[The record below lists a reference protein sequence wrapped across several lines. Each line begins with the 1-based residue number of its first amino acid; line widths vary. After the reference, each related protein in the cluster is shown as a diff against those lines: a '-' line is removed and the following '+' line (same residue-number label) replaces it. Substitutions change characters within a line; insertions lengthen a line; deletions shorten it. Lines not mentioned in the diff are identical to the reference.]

1 MKKKPKLNQFE
12 RDRIE
17 ALLTAGHSQ
26 KEIAK
31 VLGRDK
37 GTVSREIANNR
48 REDGT
53 YNARYAQHLARVKR
67 IYAKYQGKKINEN
80 NDLKNW
86 IINGLLSCWN
96 PDEISGRM
104 KEENLPFYASKTAIY
119 EWLYS
124 AWGQKYC
131 VLLPS
136 KQYHPRKRKE
146 PKTAGREMIPN
157 RRGIEEK
164 PLESQYQMGH
174 LEHDNFVS
182 GKKTGSKVAVSVLLE
197 PKAGYI
203 LLTKIPNQKP
213 DINERAVQTML
224 NIFKNPRSITRDN
237 GIENKDHEI
246 TAVCSYFCDPYS
258 SWQKPS
264 IENAIKLLR
273 RFFKKGSDLGKY
285 TEVEVLFVQNVLN
298 NKPRKSLGYKTPLEI
313 MVKNDMI
320 RETKK
325 NRQEVI
331 LTDTINSQLVA
342 IEG

>member
-12 RDRIE
+12 RDRIQ
-17 ALLTAGHSQ
+17 ALLLAGHSQ
-26 KEIAK
+26 KEIAR
-31 VLGRDK
+31 VIGRDK
-37 GTVSREIANNR
+37 GTISREIANNSR
-48 REDGT
+48 KDGI

-80 NDLKNW
+80 NDLKKW
-86 IINGLLSCWN
+86 ITNGLLSCWN

-104 KEENLPFYASKTAIY
+104 REENLPFYASKTAIY

-131 VLLPS
+131 ILLPS
-136 KQYHPRKRKE
+136 KQYHPKKRKE

-157 RRGIEEK
+157 RVGIEER
-164 PLESQYQMGH
+164 PLESEYQMGH

-203 LLTKIPNQKP
+203 VLAKIPNQRP
-213 DINERAVQTML
+213 GINEGAVQTML

-237 GIENKDHEI
+237 GLENRYHEL
-246 TAVCSYFCDPYS
+246 TAVGSYFCDPYS

-264 IENAIKLLR
+264 VENAIKLLR
-273 RFFKKGSDLGKY
+273 RFFKKGSDLDRY
-285 TEVEVLFVQNVLN
+285 SDEEISFVQNILN

-313 MVKNDMI
+313 MVENDMI
-320 RETKK
+320 RDVENK
-325 NRQEVI
+325 NQEVVLRDI
-331 LTDTINSQLVA
+331 INNQLVA